1 MSVFLSGLLAGV
13 GLPLLSSPA
22 GAAGADPQGTL
33 YVTDLDTS
41 SVDVFAPGVT
51 GNVAPIRT
59 IHGTNTGIDGPGD
72 VKVSAT
78 GVVYVANYSGSSITE
93 YAPGA
98 SGNASPICTLAGSNT
113 ELAAPDDMSLEP
125 DGTLVVGNYNATGS
139 AIGVVVFA
147 PGQCGNVAPVEA
159 IGGVN
164 TGFNVVDGVGTDAAG
179 TIYVD
184 STDDGAIRVFPA
196 GASGNVAPTYSITG
210 SNTDLVE
217 PNDIVV
223 GFGGALYVNDGFSG
237 TNNVLVFAPG
247 SMGNVAPTRDI
258 TGSSTL
264 LGSPDDLAVDSS
276 GTVYLTDEDDSATP
290 RQPAVLEYSASQN
303 GDVAPSGVIAGSATT
318 FVYPE
323 GAAVAGPPPAASATV
338 TTQAS
343 SSAIG
348 LGQTTTDVATI
359 SGGTTPSG
367 ALVFKLFG
375 PNDPTCVAA
384 PVYVTPAQTVSGDGN
399 YASPSYSPTAL
410 GTYSWEALY
419 SGDTN
424 NDAVTTACGDPA
436 ETLTVSPAT
445 PPAPVP
451 GHGAIGYRLQG
462 HDGGV
467 FDFGRSLFYGSLPQL
482 QTNGLVGSPIE
493 GTANTYDNGGYWLV
507 SSSGGVFV
515 YGDALYFGSLAGK
528 TINGPIVGMAGTPD
542 MKGYWL
548 VGSDGGVYVFGDAG
562 FFGSL
567 GNQSRTNIVGLAATP
582 DGGGYWLVDA
592 HGTVTPFGDAHSFGS
607 VAGADLDAPIVG
619 IAPTTD
625 GKGYWLT
632 GGDGGVFAFGDAP
645 FYGSMGGK
653 TLNQPVIGIV
663 PTPDG
668 GGYWLVAADGG
679 VFTFGDAACSLAR
692 L

>member
-1 MSVFLSGLLAGV
+1 M
-13 GLPLLSSPA
+13 
-22 GAAGADPQGTL
+22 
-33 YVTDLDTS
+33 
-41 SVDVFAPGVT
+41 
-51 GNVAPIRT
+51 
-59 IHGTNTGIDGPGD
+59 DGPGD

-78 GVVYVANYSGSSITE
+78 GVVYVANYSGNSITE

-98 SGNASPICTLAGSNT
+98 SGNAPPICTLAGSNT
-113 ELAAPDDMSLEP
+113 DLVAPDDMSLEP
-125 DGTLVVGNYNATGS
+125 DGSLVVGNYSATGS

-147 PGQCGNVAPVEA
+147 PGQCGNVVPVEVL
-159 IGGVN
+159 GGVN

-179 TIYVD
+179 NIYVD
-184 STDDGAIRVFPA
+184 STNDGAIRVFPP

-210 SNTDLVE
+210 SNTDLTE

-223 GFGGALYVNDGFSG
+223 GFGGALYVNDGFGG

-247 SMGNVAPTRDI
+247 SMGNATPTRDI
-258 TGSSTL
+258 KGSSTL
-264 LGSPDDLAVDSS
+264 LGSPDDLALDSS
-276 GTVYLTDEDDSATP
+276 GTVYLTDASDTNG
-290 RQPAVLEYSASQN
+290 QPAVLEFTSSQN
-303 GDVAPSGVIAGSATT
+303 GNVAPSGVLAGSATT
-318 FVYPE
+318 FNYPE
-323 GAAVAGPPPAASATV
+323 GAAVAGPPPGASATV

-343 SSAIG
+343 TAAIG
-348 LGQTTTDVATI
+348 LGQSTTDTATF

-399 YASPSYSPTAL
+399 YASPSYSPTVL

-424 NDAVTTACGDPA
+424 NVAVTTACGDPA
-436 ETLTVSPAT
+436 ETLTVSSTLP
-445 PPAPVP
+445 P
-451 GHGAIGYRLQG
+451 GHSAIGYRLQG

-467 FDFGRSLFYGSLPQL
+467 FDFGRSLYYGSLPQL
-482 QTNGLVGSPIE
+482 QTHGLVGSPIE
-493 GTANTYDNGGYWLV
+493 ATANTYDNGGYWLV
-507 SSSGGVFV
+507 SSSGGVFA
-515 YGDALYFGSLAGK
+515 YGDASYFGSLAGK
-528 TINGPIVGMAGTPD
+528 KINAPIVGIAGTPD

-548 VGSDGGVYVFGDAG
+548 VGGDGGVYAFGDAG

-567 GNQSRTNIVGLAATP
+567 GNQNRTNIVGLAATP

-592 HGTVTPFGDAHSFGS
+592 HGTVTPFGDAHGFGS
-607 VAGADLDAPIVG
+607 AAGAHLNAPIVG
-619 IAPTTD
+619 IAPTSD
-625 GKGYWLT
+625 GNGYWLA
-632 GGDGGVFAFGDAP
+632 GGDGGVFSFGDAR

-653 TLNQPVIGIV
+653 TLNQPVIGVV

-679 VFTFGDAACSLAR
+679 VFTFGNAPFLGSAVTIKLNQSITSASS
-692 L
+692 